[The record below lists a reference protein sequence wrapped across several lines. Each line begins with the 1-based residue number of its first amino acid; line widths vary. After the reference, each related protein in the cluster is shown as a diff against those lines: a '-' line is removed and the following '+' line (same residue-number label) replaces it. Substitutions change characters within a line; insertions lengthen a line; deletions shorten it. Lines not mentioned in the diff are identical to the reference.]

1 MSDGGGVV
9 GLPTQLS
16 LPFFAYGI
24 FRPDE
29 IAWPRIISFVESS
42 DELNIDGWELRE
54 RNGLPLAAQAR
65 DVRLLGHRVRFTD
78 PRSAYELIG
87 NVEPSGEYK
96 WVSVID
102 STGENCNLLAAKEP
116 KTSTEPIS
124 QWSSSRD
131 PLFQFGMA
139 FVSGVISD
147 TALRLAEI
155 GPFGDSASD
164 WKPYFEL
171 QGAFLTLWSV
181 FERYAAFRYGAEF
194 QPSDEVGGQ
203 KRAPATAK
211 IYETARSEEF
221 RLAIC
226 NAQIDEDFKV
236 FSVRENKPKRVTRDG
251 LLDPEK
257 AVKAW
262 YQVRSNLTHRGK
274 AAYKE
279 NRLLLTATIDL
290 YNTLFFFLCDEV
302 PGLNKQWGNHVQ
314 YISRQ
319 EIIQELIA

>member
-1 MSDGGGVV
+1 MSDERGVV
-9 GLPTQLS
+9 GLPEELS

-29 IAWPRIISFVESS
+29 IAWSRIVSFVEST
-42 DELNIDGWELRE
+42 DELNIDGWQLRE
-54 RNGLPLAAQAR
+54 RNGLPLAALQKDAR
-65 DVRLLGHRVRFTD
+65 MSGNRVRFVD

-96 WVSVID
+96 WVSVTD
-102 STGENCNLLAAKEP
+102 STGEKCNLLAAKEP
-116 KTSTEPIS
+116 KTSTEPID
-124 QWSSSRD
+124 QWSSACD
-131 PLFQFGMA
+131 PLFQFGIA

-147 TALRLAEI
+147 VAPRLAEI
-155 GPFGDSASD
+155 GPFGDSESD

-171 QGAFLTLWSV
+171 QGAFLTLWSI

-194 QPSDEVGGQ
+194 QPSDEVGCQ
-203 KRAPATAK
+203 KRAPSTAK
-211 IYETARSEEF
+211 IYETARSGKF
-221 RLAIC
+221 GTAI
-226 NAQIDEDFKV
+226 AKAHIDEAFKV

-251 LLDPEK
+251 LIDPEK
-257 AVKAW
+257 AVRAW
-262 YQVRSNLTHRGK
+262 YQVRSNLAHRGK

-290 YNTLFFFLCDEV
+290 YNTLYFFLSDEV
-302 PGLNKQWGNHVQ
+302 HGLNQKWRNHVH

-319 EIIQELIA
+319 EIVH

>member
-1 MSDGGGVV
+1 MSDERGVV
-9 GLPTQLS
+9 GLPPQLS
-16 LPFFAYGI
+16 IPFFAYGI

-139 FVSGVISD
+139 FVS
-147 TALRLAEI
+147 
-155 GPFGDSASD
+155 F
-164 WKPYFEL
+164 F
-171 QGAFLTLWSV
+171 V
-181 FERYAAFRYGAEF
+181 F
-194 QPSDEVGGQ
+194 
-203 KRAPATAK
+203 
-211 IYETARSEEF
+211 
-221 RLAIC
+221 
-226 NAQIDEDFKV
+226 
-236 FSVRENKPKRVTRDG
+236 
-251 LLDPEK
+251 
-257 AVKAW
+257 
-262 YQVRSNLTHRGK
+262 
-274 AAYKE
+274 
-279 NRLLLTATIDL
+279 
-290 YNTLFFFLCDEV
+290 
-302 PGLNKQWGNHVQ
+302 
-314 YISRQ
+314 
-319 EIIQELIA
+319 